1 MFNLKF
7 SMWPSDI
14 KCMLKE
20 GRPTVQDIQCLVREL
35 SCNPDEKRNF
45 YNLLGI
51 SDNGTGD
58 ADGVPINSSS
68 DVTDGV
74 SILRHPMEK
83 ELKDVTYQGLAAVLD
98 HRSLN
103 RRDLALKYCTTQSES
118 DIHLAVCASYNFGS
132 FYLLIYKFDRL
143 PAVLFIPIIAL
154 VKILTISGSNLIKKR
169 E

>member
-1 MFNLKF
+1 M
-7 SMWPSDI
+7 
-14 KCMLKE
+14 
-20 GRPTVQDIQCLVREL
+20 QDIQCLVREL

-51 SDNGTGD
+51 SDYGD
-58 ADGVPINSSS
+58 IDGVPINSAS

-103 RRDLALKYCTTQSES
+103 RRDLAFKYCTTQSES
-118 DIHLAVCASYNFGS
+118 DTHLAVCASYNFGS
-132 FYLLIYKFDRL
+132 FYVLIYKFDCL
-143 PAVLFIPIIAL
+143 PVFIPIIAL
-154 VKILTISGSNLIKKR
+154 FKILTISGSNLIKKR

>member
-1 MFNLKF
+1 MLNLKY

-20 GRPTVQDIQCLVREL
+20 GRPTMQDIQCLVREL

-51 SDNGTGD
+51 SDYGD
-58 ADGVPINSSS
+58 IDGVPINSAS

-83 ELKDVTYQGLAAVLD
+83 ELKDVTYQDLAAVLD

-103 RRDLALKYCTTQSES
+103 RRDLAFKYCTTQSES

-132 FYLLIYKFDRL
+132 FYVLIYKFDCL
-143 PAVLFIPIIAL
+143 PVFIPIIAL
-154 VKILTISGSNLIKKR
+154 FKILTISDSNLIKKR

>member
-1 MFNLKF
+1 MDTVMFNLKF
-7 SMWPSDI
+7 SIWPSDI

-20 GRPTVQDIQCLVREL
+20 GRPTVQDIQSLVSEL

-51 SDNGTGD
+51 SDYGTGEV
-58 ADGVPINSSS
+58 DGVPINSAS

-74 SILRHPMEK
+74 SSLRHAMEK

-132 FYLLIYKFDRL
+132 FYVLIYKFDCL
-143 PAVLFIPIIAL
+143 PVSIHTNYCSRQNPHD
-154 VKILTISGSNLIKKR
+154 KR
-169 E
+169 

>member
-1 MFNLKF
+1 
-7 SMWPSDI
+7 MWPSDI

-20 GRPTVQDIQCLVREL
+20 GRPTMQDIQCLVREL

-51 SDNGTGD
+51 SDYGTGEV
-58 ADGVPINSSS
+58 DGVPKNSAS

-103 RRDLALKYCTTQSES
+103 RRDLAFKYCTTQSES
-118 DIHLAVCASYNFGS
+118 DIHLAVCASCNFGS
-132 FYLLIYKFDRL
+132 FYVLIYKFDCL
-143 PAVLFIPIIAL
+143 PVSIHTNYCSRQNPHD
-154 VKILTISGSNLIKKR
+154 KQ
-169 E
+169 

>member
-1 MFNLKF
+1 M
-7 SMWPSDI
+7 
-14 KCMLKE
+14 
-20 GRPTVQDIQCLVREL
+20 QDIQCLVREL

-51 SDNGTGD
+51 SDYGD
-58 ADGVPINSSS
+58 IDGVPINSAS

-83 ELKDVTYQGLAAVLD
+83 ELKEVTYQGLAAVLD

-103 RRDLALKYCTTQSES
+103 RRDLAFKYCTTQSES
-118 DIHLAVCASYNFGS
+118 DIHLAVCASYNFGA
-132 FYLLIYKFDRL
+132 FYVLIYKFDCL
-143 PAVLFIPIIAL
+143 PVFIPIIAL
-154 VKILTISGSNLIKKR
+154 FKILTISDSNLIKKR

>member
-1 MFNLKF
+1 MLDLKI

-20 GRPTVQDIQCLVREL
+20 GRPTMQDIQCLVREL
-35 SCNPDEKRNF
+35 SCNPNEERNF
-45 YNLLGI
+45 YKLLRI
-51 SDNGTGD
+51 NDYGTGD
-58 ADGVPINSSS
+58 IDGEPINSAS
-68 DVTDGV
+68 DVTDGM

-118 DIHLAVCASYNFGS
+118 DIHLTVCASYNFGS
-132 FYLLIYKFDRL
+132 FYALIYKFDCL
-143 PAVLFIPIIAL
+143 PVSIHTNYCSLQNPHD
-154 VKILTISGSNLIKKR
+154 KR
-169 E
+169 

>member
-1 MFNLKF
+1 M
-7 SMWPSDI
+7 
-14 KCMLKE
+14 
-20 GRPTVQDIQCLVREL
+20 QDIQCLVREL

-51 SDNGTGD
+51 SDYGD
-58 ADGVPINSSS
+58 IDGVPINSAS

-103 RRDLALKYCTTQSES
+103 RRDLAFKYCTTQSES

-132 FYLLIYKFDRL
+132 FYVLIYKFDCL
-143 PAVLFIPIIAL
+143 PVFIPIIAL
-154 VKILTISGSNLIKKR
+154 FKILTISDSNLIKKR

>member
-1 MFNLKF
+1 
-7 SMWPSDI
+7 
-14 KCMLKE
+14 
-20 GRPTVQDIQCLVREL
+20 
-35 SCNPDEKRNF
+35 
-45 YNLLGI
+45 
-51 SDNGTGD
+51 
-58 ADGVPINSSS
+58 
-68 DVTDGV
+68 
-74 SILRHPMEK
+74 MEK

-132 FYLLIYKFDRL
+132 FYVLIYKFDRL

>member
-1 MFNLKF
+1 MK
-7 SMWPSDI
+7 
-14 KCMLKE
+14 
-20 GRPTVQDIQCLVREL
+20 DIQCLVREL

-51 SDNGTGD
+51 SDYGD
-58 ADGVPINSSS
+58 IDGVPINSAS

-103 RRDLALKYCTTQSES
+103 RRDLAFKYCTTQSES

-132 FYLLIYKFDRL
+132 FYVLIYKFDCL
-143 PAVLFIPIIAL
+143 PVFIPIIAL
-154 VKILTISGSNLIKKR
+154 FKILTISDSNLIKKR

>member
-1 MFNLKF
+1 M
-7 SMWPSDI
+7 
-14 KCMLKE
+14 
-20 GRPTVQDIQCLVREL
+20 QDIQCLVREL

-51 SDNGTGD
+51 SDYGD
-58 ADGVPINSSS
+58 IDGVPINSAS

-83 ELKDVTYQGLAAVLD
+83 ELKDVTFQGLAAVLD

-103 RRDLALKYCTTQSES
+103 RRDLAFKYCTTQSES

-132 FYLLIYKFDRL
+132 FYVLIYKFDCL
-143 PAVLFIPIIAL
+143 PVFIPIIAPF
-154 VKILTISGSNLIKKR
+154 KILTISDSNLIKKR

>member
-1 MFNLKF
+1 M
-7 SMWPSDI
+7 
-14 KCMLKE
+14 
-20 GRPTVQDIQCLVREL
+20 QDIQCLVREL

-51 SDNGTGD
+51 SDYGD
-58 ADGVPINSSS
+58 IDGVPINSAS

-103 RRDLALKYCTTQSES
+103 RRDLAFKYCTTQSES

-132 FYLLIYKFDRL
+132 FYVLIYKFDCL
-143 PAVLFIPIIAL
+143 PVFIPIIAPF
-154 VKILTISGSNLIKKR
+154 KILTISDSNLIKKR